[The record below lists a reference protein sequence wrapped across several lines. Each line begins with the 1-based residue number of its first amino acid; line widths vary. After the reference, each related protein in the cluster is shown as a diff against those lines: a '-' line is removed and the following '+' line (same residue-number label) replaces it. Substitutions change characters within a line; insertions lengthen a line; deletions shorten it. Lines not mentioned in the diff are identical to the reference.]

1 MELQTTIEK
10 VIDPYTTSCL
20 NRNHQ
25 HTIDSIFLK
34 KKFDRGFNFGLNSI
48 MSKFYNKIVN
58 GNSLE
63 ILKKIP
69 DKTFDLVFAD
79 PPYNMQIGEKL
90 KRPDNSKVNGVNDKW
105 DQFSNFKHYDDFCK
119 SWLKECKRILKDDG
133 TIWVIGTYHNIFRL
147 GYHLQNLNYWIL
159 NDVIWRKCNPMPNFR
174 GTRFTN
180 AHETLIWASKNKKS
194 KYTFNYQSLK
204 CLNDDLQMRSDWTLP
219 ICNGKER
226 LKKNGKKIHS
236 TQKPESLLHRIILAT
251 TNKGDTIFDPFLGT
265 GTTAVVAKK
274 LGRNFYGIEKDKKY
288 FKAAQDRINKTKEIA
303 DDYLDIVENNK
314 SKPRVPFGSLVE
326 LGILKPGTTLFDTE
340 KKINAKIMID
350 GSIKY
355 KEAEGS
361 IHKVAAKIMGTES
374 YNGWT
379 YWYCKINGATVLI
392 DNLRQKFISSKRA

>member
-1 MELQTTIEK
+1 MTNF
-10 VIDPYTTSCL
+10 L
-20 NRNHQ
+20 NRIINGE
-25 HTIDSIFLK
+25 SLK
-34 KKFDRGFNFGLNSI
+34 
-48 MSKFYNKIVN
+48 
-58 GNSLE
+58 

-69 DKTFDLVFAD
+69 DKSFDLVFAD

-105 DQFSNFKHYDDFCK
+105 DQFLNFKHYDDFCK
-119 SWLKECKRILKDDG
+119 SWLKECKRILKDNG

-159 NDVIWRKCNPMPNFR
+159 NDVIWRKNNPMPNFK

-204 CLNDDLQMRSDWTLP
+204 CLNDDLQMRSDWMLP

-226 LKKNGKKIHS
+226 LKKDGKKVHS
-236 TQKPESLLHRIILAT
+236 TQKPEALIHRIILAT
-251 TNKGDTIFDPFLGT
+251 TNKGDLIFDPFLGT

-274 LGRNFYGIEKDKKY
+274 LGRQYFGIEKDKKY
-288 FKAAQDRINKTKEIA
+288 FLAAYQRINKTNIIK
-303 DDYLDIVENNK
+303 DDYLDTLQNNK

-326 LGILKPGTTLFDTE
+326 MGLIKAGTLLFDQ
-340 KKINAKIMID
+340 KKKYNAKIMID
-350 GSIKY
+350 GSLKCQ
-355 KEAEGS
+355 KTEGS

-374 YNGWT
+374 CNGWT
-379 YWYCKINGATVLI
+379 YWHYQSGNNLKPI
-392 DNLRQKFISSKRA
+392 DKLRERLRPNS